1 VPLFRLRTPFPAV
14 FNGHLIPFP
23 EGNQDVIRKNVR
35 FYDQCDNI
43 AGTARGRFMES
54 RIVRSRAIWYK
65 NREKRGELRKELIPS
80 RKITVNCYEIDED
93 VLATR

>member
-1 VPLFRLRTPFPAV
+1 MPLFCLRTSFPAV
-14 FNGHLIPFP
+14 FTGHLIPFP

-65 NREKRGELRKELIPS
+65 TAKKRGELKKELIHS
-80 RKITVNCYEIDED
+80 RKITVNCYETDED
-93 VLATR
+93 VLAIR